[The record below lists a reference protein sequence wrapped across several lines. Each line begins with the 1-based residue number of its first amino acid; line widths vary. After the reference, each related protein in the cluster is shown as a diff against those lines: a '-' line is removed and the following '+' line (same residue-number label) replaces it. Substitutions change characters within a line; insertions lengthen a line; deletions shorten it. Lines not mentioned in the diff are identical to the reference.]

1 MIVIAFI
8 IGGIVG
14 VLCMAFFC
22 GSENENIYTEEDLR
36 KVIED
41 KVFWYKEYVKL
52 DKRVKYWKGFHKK
65 GIGE

>member
-1 MIVIAFI
+1 MIVIAFVV
-8 IGGIVG
+8 GGTLG
-14 VLCMAFFC
+14 AFLY

-36 KVIED
+36 KAIED